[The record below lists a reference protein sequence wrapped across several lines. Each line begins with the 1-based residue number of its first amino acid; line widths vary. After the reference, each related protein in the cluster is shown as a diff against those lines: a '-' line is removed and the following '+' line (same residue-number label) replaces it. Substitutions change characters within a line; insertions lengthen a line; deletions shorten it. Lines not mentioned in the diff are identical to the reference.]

1 MKKVMFYTI
10 ETTKYVFPGFSLAT
24 LNGKVVFVPFSLPNE
39 KLKVEI
45 VSEKKNYINAKIV
58 EILES
63 SPDRVS
69 PTCKYFY
76 HCGGCN
82 MQMAKDE
89 VQRNLRLLSVKDTFY
104 KFHIETPIKIIFDKD
119 WEYRARFQFHIFNEK
134 LSLLG
139 QKSSK
144 IVPITDCP
152 VACKEIRAYLKTSPI
167 FNNAKD
173 ETRVHVFAYNG
184 KVFSDLKD
192 KNVSLSILNKR
203 FLFSPKSFF
212 QSNLGM
218 LEKLIAVLN
227 EYIIGGKR
235 LLDFYSGVG
244 TFSLFFADKFSEVH
258 LVEHNKHSL
267 EAAKTNLELSGNE
280 HTQSFFYAISSE
292 NWEHLEASKLF
303 YDVVIVDPP
312 RAGIDKRSM
321 QWFCKKHARKLFY
334 VSCDPVTFSRDAFVL
349 INQGGYKLEKYYL
362 LDFYPQTHHIES
374 LGIFSL

>member
-10 ETTKYVFPGFSLAT
+10 ETTKYVFSGSSLAH

-39 KLKVEI
+39 KLKIEV
-45 VSEKKNYINAKIV
+45 VNEKKNYINAKIV
-58 EILES
+58 EILS
-63 SPDRVS
+63 PSPDRIS
-69 PTCKYFY
+69 PKCKYFY
-76 HCGGCN
+76 LCGGCN

-89 VQRNLRLLSVKDTFY
+89 VQRALRLLSVKDIFF
-104 KFHIETPIKIIFDKD
+104 KFHIASPIELIFDKD
-119 WEYRARFQFHIFNEK
+119 WEYRARFQFHIFNKK

-144 IVPITDCP
+144 MISITDCP
-152 VACKEIRAYLKTSPI
+152 VACKEIRSYLKTSPI

-173 ETRVHVFAYNG
+173 ETRVHVFACNG
-184 KVFSDLKD
+184 KLFSDLKD

-244 TFSLFFADKFSEVH
+244 TFSLFFADRFSEVH

-267 EAAKTNLELSGNE
+267 EAAKTNLELNGNE

-303 YDVVIVDPP
+303 YDVAIIDPP
-312 RAGIDKRSM
+312 RTGIDKRSM
-321 QWFCKKHARKLFY
+321 QWFCKKHIKELFY

-349 INQGGYKLEKYYL
+349 VNQGGYKLTKYYL

-374 LGIFSL
+374 LGIFCL

>member
-10 ETTKYVFPGFSLAT
+10 ETTKYVFSGSSLAH

-39 KLKVEI
+39 KLKIEI
-45 VSEKKNYINAKIV
+45 VNEKKNYINAKIV

-63 SPDRVS
+63 SPDRVN

-76 HCGGCN
+76 RCGGCN

-89 VQRNLRLLSVKDTFY
+89 AQRTLRLLSVKDTFF
-104 KFHIETPIKIIFDKD
+104 KFRIETPIKMIFDKD
-119 WEYRARFQFHIFNEK
+119 WEYRARFQFHLFNKK
-134 LSLLG
+134 LSLSKE
-139 QKSSK
+139 KSSSM
-144 IVPITDCP
+144 INITDCP

-167 FNNAKD
+167 LDDAKD
-173 ETRVHVFAYNG
+173 GERLHIFASNG
-184 KVFSDLKD
+184 NVFSDLKNE
-192 KNVSLSILNKR
+192 NVSLSILNKH
-203 FLFSPKSFF
+203 FLFSHKSFF

-218 LEKLIAVLN
+218 LEKLIAMLN

-244 TFSLFFADKFSEVH
+244 TFSLFFADKFNEVH

-267 EAAKTNLELSGNE
+267 EAAKTNLELNGNK
-280 HTQSFFYAISSE
+280 HSKSFFYAISSE

-303 YDVVIVDPP
+303 YDVAIVDPP

-321 QWFCKKHARKLFY
+321 QWFCKKHIKELFY

-374 LGIFSL
+374 LGIFCL